1 MEALERKEK
10 ALSLLVEHAPNFQT
24 YPEYP
29 IDLDQTYL
37 QSFSAQI
44 RKDVILSTF
53 AAGSGHPGGSLSSA
67 EMMST
72 LFVKHLKHRPQN
84 PKWEGRDF
92 VLFSKGHVSPLLYS
106 LFVETGYYD
115 RSLLASFRSLGSPF
129 QGHPAS
135 SRLDAVEVSSGSLGQ
150 GLSVGVGL
158 ALGLKSQN
166 KLNRVYVLCGDGE
179 SQEGQIWEAI
189 MAAAHYRL
197 DNLTLFFDYNNLEID
212 GWVEDVMGI
221 APVKEKFQAFNWI
234 TFEVDGHNLC
244 EIDQALT
251 QAKTQKDRPSVIIGK
266 TIKGKGISF
275 MENQADWHGKAPN
288 LDQTLTALS
297 EINQA
302 LTAPQGERL

>member
-10 ALSLLVEHAPNFQT
+10 ALSLLKEHAPNFQT
-24 YPEYP
+24 YTQYP
-29 IDLDQTYL
+29 FDADQTYL
-37 QSFSAQI
+37 HQFSAQI
-44 RKDVILSTF
+44 KKDIIISTF
-53 AAGSGHPGGSLSSA
+53 SAGSGHPGGSLSSV

-72 LFVKHLKHRPQN
+72 LYTKHLRHRPQE

-115 RSLLASFRSLGSPF
+115 RSLLASFRTLGCPF

-158 ALGLKSQN
+158 ALGLKTQN
-166 KLNRVYVLCGDGE
+166 RSNRVYVLCGDGE

-221 APVKEKFQAFNWI
+221 APVKDKFKAFNWI
-234 TFEVDGHNLC
+234 PFEIDGHNFS
-244 EIDQALT
+244 EVDQAIDA
-251 QAKTQKDRPSVIIGK
+251 AKKQKDRPSVIIGK

-288 LDQTLTALS
+288 LEQALTALN

-302 LTAPQGERL
+302 LLASQGE